1 MAAAVRSAAGDGAQV
16 LRPGESEDEVLFAA
30 ADQVVRTDDSLVE
43 HPADLVRAV
52 LAGAVADGVDR
63 DGLSE
68 LHGPAAGAGWADLV
82 ESAVTARLR

>member
-16 LRPGESEDEVLFAA
+16 LRPGQAEDEVLFAA

-52 LAGAVADGVDR
+52 LAGAVAEGVDR
-63 DGLSE
+63 GGLYG
-68 LHGPAAGAGWADLV
+68 LHGPAAGAGWVDLV
-82 ESAVTARLR
+82 ESAVSVRLP